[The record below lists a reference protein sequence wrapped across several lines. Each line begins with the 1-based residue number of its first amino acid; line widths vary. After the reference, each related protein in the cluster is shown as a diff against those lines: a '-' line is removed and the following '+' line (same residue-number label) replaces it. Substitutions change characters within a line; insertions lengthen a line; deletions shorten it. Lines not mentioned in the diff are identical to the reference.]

1 MVMMRFVD
9 DLYAFLLTQDILQFL
24 QVQVLYVF
32 SYNQRLLT

>member
-9 DLYAFLLTQDILQFL
+9 DPYAFLLTQDILQFL